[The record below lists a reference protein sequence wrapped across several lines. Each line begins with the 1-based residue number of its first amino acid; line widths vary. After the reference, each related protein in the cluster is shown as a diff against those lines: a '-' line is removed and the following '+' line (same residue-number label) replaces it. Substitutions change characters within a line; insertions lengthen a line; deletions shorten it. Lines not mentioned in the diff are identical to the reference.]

1 MHEYYVHLISTNSS
15 LPISSCVPLPLL
27 PVEFMTCPFIL
38 LTLYVCVCVCV
49 VWGRGGGRDFML
61 FVFHQNKNILLNK
74 TVCLI

>member
-38 LTLYVCVCVCV
+38 LTLYVCVCVCCIG
-49 VWGRGGGRDFML
+49 GRGGTLCYLSFTKIKIFFL
-61 FVFHQNKNILLNK
+61 IKQFVSFKM
-74 TVCLI
+74 